1 MFIGNETCKLFNHNL
16 LALEQRNY
24 FMYGQLCSLAT
35 LQGSPAPSFLS
46 PTLADYIIFGEL
58 SRAQSR
64 IDDVFDKEARDK
76 LKELKSIEDPEE
88 FKRVASFECALRFD
102 TGIWKPIVTIEDK
115 VKMLHIITLHY
126 TLLQSLAEV
135 NQVLEELKLN
145 GLLESMRQHPYETRK
160 LFIYENNQISGE
172 ELDDLLVPLFAKPG
186 SNKRELEEKVSL
198 NFTRYLEDVN
208 DAKVKGTIEDFDAA
222 EKCHVVITAGMVLQF
237 ITGSCQVPAL
247 KFDPV
252 PSVQFLH
259 DDSGRK
265 MNANTCSN
273 TPTLAVSSKYLDYN
287 FFPGRVY
294 QLYIRF
300 AWIWKCVDVFLH
312 YFVMFTEGIQVC
324 CSCILNKQLCFYS
337 VGQTCSQDY
346 AILFHMYLYCFA
358 TTFL

>member
-1 MFIGNETCKLFNHNL
+1 
-16 LALEQRNY
+16 
-24 FMYGQLCSLAT
+24 
-35 LQGSPAPSFLS
+35 
-46 PTLADYIIFGEL
+46 
-58 SRAQSR
+58 
-64 IDDVFDKEARDK
+64 
-76 LKELKSIEDPEE
+76 
-88 FKRVASFECALRFD
+88 
-102 TGIWKPIVTIEDK
+102 
-115 VKMLHIITLHY
+115 MLHIITLHY
-126 TLLQSLAEV
+126 TLLQSLAEM
-135 NQVLEELKLN
+135 NQFLEELKLN

-265 MNANTCSN
+265 MNANTCTN

-300 AWIWKCVDVFLH
+300 AWIWKCVAVFQH
-312 YFVMFTEGIQVC
+312 YQ
-324 CSCILNKQLCFYS
+324 IL
-337 VGQTCSQDY
+337 
-346 AILFHMYLYCFA
+346 
-358 TTFL
+358 